1 MPQSGLQAI
10 AGAGDTLRFNLCVS
24 LLSDIRRPLHLF
36 LDVITAFSVLAMEI
50 KSMVPGTS
58 SSPVPCPSLEPDQRQ
73 FSYLSI
79 ELLLYQVLPEH
90 FKSQK

>member
-24 LLSDIRRPLHLF
+24 LLSDLMCPLHLF

-50 KSMVPGTS
+50 KSMVPGT
-58 SSPVPCPSLEPDQRQ
+58 
-73 FSYLSI
+73 F
-79 ELLLYQVLPEH
+79 
-90 FKSQK
+90 